1 MKKNYIT
8 PEIKVI
14 QLEALCNEGLN
25 IASVHRADLKG
36 DVSANLMWSTRMRPR
51 LKTKTCG
58 ESRTAIIGAM
68 TDTIVCYRNR

>member
-36 DVSANLMWSTRMRPR
+36 ECIVNFEVKDEQT
-51 LKTKTCG
+51 TKTEYEGLWG
-58 ESRTAIIGAM
+58 ESNSGNWG
-68 TDTIVCYRNR
+68 DD